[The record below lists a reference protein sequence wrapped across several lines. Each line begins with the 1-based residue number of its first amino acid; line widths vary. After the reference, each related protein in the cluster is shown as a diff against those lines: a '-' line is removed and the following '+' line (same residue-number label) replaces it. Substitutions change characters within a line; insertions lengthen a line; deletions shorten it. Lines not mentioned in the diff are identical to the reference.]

1 MKLRVYRGDWFFN
14 MGIVGFLNIIKKA
27 DKQAEIFI
35 MEDYIEFDSLF
46 LENFHE
52 YYFNYFMDEYD
63 VSKRI
68 KKNIDYSINF
78 IKSKPDR
85 IKDGIKKIKDSVK
98 QQNDK
103 IKKFDEEKFNLIKEK
118 LDSMSKIKS
127 YDEFDSLEALVD
139 ETIDIFKI
147 KSINDRL
154 TANLYKY
161 VVQDNYFGQVSFF
174 NVAKAKLD
182 LDGLKQVMFNDY
194 LRQIIY
200 FGELADLLEENDYDK
215 LKNYLN
221 DRLNSIA
228 KDINEKKV
236 SKSSINTIEK
246 IMKEINKNFIKKNKS
261 IEDIK
266 DIKEYMDSLEV
277 CEMCGLY
284 KGILD
289 EYSESNFAP
298 LGVSTNNARNMFW
311 NQAYVPSIC
320 DICKLILF
328 CTPAGATY
336 TRKNYLINEEN
347 EFYLFVNMDTSI
359 NELFERNNSLKA
371 QKSEYSDSKDE
382 NPFNQ
387 LIKSIVE
394 ENTLKSE
401 WQLRNIF
408 FVEFKASI
416 DSKKC
421 KINYF
426 NIPTYLAKF
435 FTDKYA
441 NKKIQSIYDY
451 KLKSNVLDLLLKN
464 RDLKHLTNNI
474 LRNKVKNDM
483 ESNNKS
489 NISGIDCFRVVQL
502 RALINSYK
510 KGVYKMDSK
519 NLEKN
524 DEKLRIIYYLGCDIH
539 DYFVNK
545 NSKNKIDGVSYKLLN
560 SVKVG
565 NKSDFMDTII
575 RVFMS
580 AEKQIPAFI
589 LDIEI
594 EKDLDFESIGHAF
607 ISGLISGKYEGKD
620 KLPNEKEEK

>member
-27 DKQAEIFI
+27 DKKSEIFI
-35 MEDYIEFDSLF
+35 MEDYIEFDSSF

-52 YYFNYFMDEYD
+52 DYFNYFMDEYD

-68 KKNIDYSINF
+68 RKSIDYSINF
-78 IKSKPDR
+78 IKSKPDK
-85 IKDGIKKIKDSVK
+85 IKDGIKKIKDSIK

-103 IKKFDEEKFNLIKEK
+103 VKKFDEEKFNLIKEK
-118 LDSMSKIKS
+118 LDSISKIKS
-127 YDEFDSLEALVD
+127 YDEFDILETLID
-139 ETIDIFKI
+139 EIIDIFKI

-200 FGELADLLEENDYDK
+200 LGELEDLLEENDYDK

-221 DRLNSIA
+221 DRLNSMA
-228 KDINEKKV
+228 KDVSEKKV

-261 IEDIK
+261 IK

-277 CEMCGLY
+277 CEMCGSY

-311 NQAYVPSIC
+311 NQEYTSSIC

-336 TRKNYLINEEN
+336 TRKNYLTNEEN

-359 NELFERNNSLKA
+359 NELFERNNELKL
-371 QKSEYSDSKDE
+371 QKSESSSSQE
-382 NPFNQ
+382 ETPFNK

-394 ENTLKSE
+394 ENRLKSE
-401 WQLRNIF
+401 WQLRNII

-426 NIPTYLAKF
+426 NIPTYLAKI
-435 FTDKYA
+435 FTNKDV

-464 RDLKHLTNNI
+464 RDLKHLINNT

-483 ESNNKS
+483 EGRNKS
-489 NISGIDCFRVVQL
+489 NISGTDCFRLVQL
-502 RALINSYK
+502 RLIVNNYK
-510 KGVYKMDSK
+510 RGVYKMDYK
-519 NLEKN
+519 
-524 DEKLRIIYYLGCDIH
+524 KLRKVYESGCEIH
-539 DYFVNK
+539 DYYVNK
-545 NSKNKIDGVSYKLLN
+545 NAKNKIEGITYKLLN
-560 SVKVG
+560 LIKVG
-565 NKSDFMDTII
+565 NKNDFFQTILRI
-575 RVFMS
+575 FS
-580 AEKQIPAFI
+580 PSEKTPPEEFLQM
-589 LDIEI
+589 LSE
-594 EKDLDFESIGHAF
+594 EELDFEAIGYAF
-607 ISGLISGKYEGKD
+607 TMGLMSEKCERKNRQVD
-620 KLPNEKEEK
+620 NKEEK

>member
-127 YDEFDSLEALVD
+127 YDEFDSLESLVD

-200 FGELADLLEENDYDK
+200 FGELEDLLEENDYDK

-261 IEDIK
+261 IE

-347 EFYLFVNMDTSI
+347 EFYLFVNMDTCI

-371 QKSEYSDSKDE
+371 QKSESSDSKDE

-401 WQLRNIF
+401 WQLRNIL

-502 RALINSYK
+502 RVLINSYK

-524 DEKLRIIYYLGCDIH
+524 DEKLKIIYYLGCDIH

>member
-200 FGELADLLEENDYDK
+200 FGELEDLLEENDYDK

-266 DIKEYMDSLEV
+266 EYMDSLEV

-311 NQAYVPSIC
+311 NQEYVSSIC
-320 DICKLILF
+320 DVCKLILF

-347 EFYLFVNMDTSI
+347 EFYLFVNMDTCI

-371 QKSEYSDSKDE
+371 QKSEYSDSKEE

-401 WQLRNIF
+401 WQLRNIL

-545 NSKNKIDGVSYKLLN
+545 NSKNKIGGVSYKLLN

-580 AEKQIPAFI
+580 AEKQMPAFI

>member
-27 DKQAEIFI
+27 EKKSEIFI
-35 MEDYIEFDSLF
+35 MEDYIEFDSSF

-52 YYFNYFMDEYD
+52 YYFDYFMDEYD

-68 KKNIDYSINF
+68 RKSVDYNINF
-78 IKSKPDR
+78 IKSKPDK
-85 IKDGIKKIKDSVK
+85 IKDGIKKIKDNIK

-103 IKKFDEEKFNLIKEK
+103 VKKFDEDNSNLIKEK
-118 LDSMSKIKS
+118 LDIMSKIKS
-127 YDEFDSLEALVD
+127 YDEFDLLETLID
-139 ETIDIFKI
+139 EIIDIFKI

-174 NVAKAKLD
+174 NVAKGKLD

-200 FGELADLLEENDYDK
+200 LGELEDLLEENDYDK
-215 LKNYLN
+215 LKIYLN
-221 DRLNSIA
+221 DRLDSIS
-228 KDINEKKV
+228 KDVNEKKV

-246 IMKEINKNFIKKNKS
+246 IMKEINNKFIKKNKS
-261 IEDIK
+261 IEDIRL
-266 DIKEYMDSLEV
+266 YMDSLEV
-277 CEMCGLY
+277 CEMCGSY

-311 NQAYVPSIC
+311 NQEYTTSIC
-320 DICKLILF
+320 DVCKLILF

-336 TRKNYLINEEN
+336 TRKNYLSNEEN

-359 NELFERNNSLKA
+359 NELFERNNNLKV
-371 QKSEYSDSKDE
+371 QKSESSSFQDE
-382 NPFNQ
+382 TPFNK

-394 ENTLKSE
+394 ENKLKSE
-401 WQLRNIF
+401 WQLRNIL

-426 NIPTYLAKF
+426 NIPTYLAKV
-435 FTDKYA
+435 FTNKET

-451 KLKSNVLDLLLKN
+451 KLKSNILDFLLKN
-464 RDLKHLTNNI
+464 RDLKHLINNT

-483 ESNNKS
+483 EGNNKS
-489 NISGIDCFRVVQL
+489 NISGADCFKLVQL
-502 RALINSYK
+502 RTIVNNYK
-510 KGVYKMDSK
+510 RGVYEMEYKT
-519 NLEKN
+519 
-524 DEKLRIIYYLGCDIH
+524 LREVYESGCEIH
-539 DYFVNK
+539 DYYIDK
-545 NSKNKIDGVSYKLLN
+545 NAKNKIEGITYRLLN
-560 SVKVG
+560 LIKVG
-565 NKSDFMDTII
+565 NKNDFFQTILRI
-575 RVFMS
+575 FS
-580 AEKQIPAFI
+580 PSEKTPPEAF
-589 LDIEI
+589 LQMLSE
-594 EKDLDFESIGHAF
+594 EDLDFESIGYAF
-607 ISGLISGKYEGKD
+607 TMGLMSEKYDRK
-620 KLPNEKEEK
+620 NRRITNKEEK

>member
-200 FGELADLLEENDYDK
+200 FGELEDLLEENDYDK

-266 DIKEYMDSLEV
+266 ECMDSLEV

-311 NQAYVPSIC
+311 NQEYVSSIC
-320 DICKLILF
+320 DVCKLILF

-359 NELFERNNSLKA
+359 NELFERNNSLKV
-371 QKSEYSDSKDE
+371 QKSESSDSKDE

-401 WQLRNIF
+401 WQLRNIL

-435 FTDKYA
+435 FVKE

-451 KLKSNVLDLLLKN
+451 KLKSNVLDLILKSK
-464 RDLKHLTNNI
+464 DLKHLINNT
-474 LRNKVKNDM
+474 LRNIVKSNL

-489 NISGIDCFRVVQL
+489 NISGLSCFNVVQL
-502 RALINSYK
+502 RTILNNYK
-510 KGVYKMDSK
+510 RGVYKMDYK
-519 NLEKN
+519 
-524 DEKLRIIYYLGCDIH
+524 KLRKIYESGCEIH
-539 DYFVNK
+539 DYYIDK
-545 NSKNKIDGVSYKLLN
+545 NAKNKIEGITYKILN
-560 SVKVG
+560 LIKVG
-565 NKSDFMDTII
+565 NKNDFMQTILRI
-575 RVFMS
+575 FS
-580 AEKQIPAFI
+580 PSEKIPPEEILQIFV
-589 LDIEI
+589 E
-594 EKDLDFESIGHAF
+594 EDLDFESVGYAF
-607 ISGLISGKYEGKD
+607 VTGLISGKYEGKD

>member
-14 MGIVGFLNIIKKA
+14 LGMVGFLNIVKKA
-27 DKQAEIFI
+27 DMKEKIFI
-35 MEDYIEFDSLF
+35 MEDYIEFDSSF

-68 KKNIDYSINF
+68 RKSVDYSINF
-78 IKSKPDR
+78 IKSKPDK
-85 IKDGIKKIKDSVK
+85 IKDGIKKIKDNIK

-103 IKKFDEEKFNLIKEK
+103 VKKFDEEKFNLIKEK

-127 YDEFDSLEALVD
+127 YDEFEILETLVD
-139 ETIDIFKI
+139 EIIDIFKI

-200 FGELADLLEENDYDK
+200 LGELEDLLEENDCDK

-228 KDINEKKV
+228 KDISEKKV
-236 SKSSINTIEK
+236 SKSSVNTIEK
-246 IMKEINKNFIKKNKS
+246 IMKEINNKFIKKNKS
-261 IEDIK
+261 IEDM
-266 DIKEYMDSLEV
+266 KEYMDNLEA

-311 NQAYVPSIC
+311 NQEYTSSIC
-320 DICKLILF
+320 DVCKLILF

-336 TRKNYLINEEN
+336 TRKNYLSNEEN

-371 QKSEYSDSKDE
+371 QKSESSDSKDE
-382 NPFNQ
+382 NPFNK
-387 LIKSIVE
+387 LIRGIVE
-394 ENTLKSE
+394 ENKLKSE
-401 WQLRNIF
+401 WQLHNIL

-426 NIPTYLAKF
+426 NIPTYLAKI
-435 FTDKYA
+435 FTDEYA

-464 RDLKHLTNNI
+464 RDLKHLTNNT

-510 KGVYKMDSK
+510 KGVYRMDSK

-539 DYFVNK
+539 DHYVNK

-560 SVKVG
+560 LVKVG
-565 NKSDFMDTII
+565 NKSDFMDTLI
-575 RVFMS
+575 RIFMS
-580 AEKQIPAFI
+580 AEKRLPAFF
-589 LDIEI
+589 LDIET

-620 KLPNEKEEK
+620 KLPNEEEEK

>member
-103 IKKFDEEKFNLIKEK
+103 IKKFDEEKFNMIKEK

-200 FGELADLLEENDYDK
+200 FGELEDLLEENDYDK

-266 DIKEYMDSLEV
+266 KYMDSLEV

-347 EFYLFVNMDTSI
+347 EFYLFVNMDTCI

-401 WQLRNIF
+401 WQLRNIL

-502 RALINSYK
+502 RVLINSYK

-524 DEKLRIIYYLGCDIH
+524 DEKLKIIYYLGCDIH

>member
-68 KKNIDYSINF
+68 KKNINYSINF

-103 IKKFDEEKFNLIKEK
+103 IKKFDEEKFNMIKEK

-127 YDEFDSLEALVD
+127 YDEFDSLESLVD

-161 VVQDNYFGQVSFF
+161 VVQDNYFGQVSFL
-174 NVAKAKLD
+174 NVLKAKLD

-200 FGELADLLEENDYDK
+200 FGELEDLLEENDYDK

-266 DIKEYMDSLEV
+266 EYMDSLEV

-311 NQAYVPSIC
+311 NQEYVSSIC
-320 DICKLILF
+320 DVCKLILF

-359 NELFERNNSLKA
+359 NGLFERNNSLKA
-371 QKSEYSDSKDE
+371 QKSESSDSKDE

-401 WQLRNIF
+401 WQLRNIL

-426 NIPTYLAKF
+426 NIPTYLAKL

>member
-139 ETIDIFKI
+139 ETIDVFKI

-200 FGELADLLEENDYDK
+200 FGELEDLLEENDYDK

-236 SKSSINTIEK
+236 SKSSVNTIEK

-261 IEDIK
+261 IE

-311 NQAYVPSIC
+311 NQEYVSSIC
-320 DICKLILF
+320 DVCKLILF

-336 TRKNYLINEEN
+336 TRKNYLTNEEN
-347 EFYLFVNMDTSI
+347 EFYLFVNMDASI
-359 NELFERNNSLKA
+359 NELYERNNSLKA
-371 QKSEYSDSKDE
+371 QKSESSDSKDE
-382 NPFNQ
+382 NPFNH

-394 ENTLKSE
+394 ENKLKSE
-401 WQLRNIF
+401 WQLRNIL

-416 DSKKC
+416 DAKKC

-426 NIPTYLAKF
+426 NIPTYLAKIF
-435 FTDKYA
+435 VDENT
-441 NKKIQSIYDY
+441 KIQNIYDY
-451 KLKSNVLDLLLKN
+451 KFKSSVLDLLLKN
-464 RDLKHLTNNI
+464 RDLKHLINNT

-510 KGVYKMDSK
+510 KGAYKMDNK
-519 NLEKN
+519 NLENNYK
-524 DEKLRIIYYLGCDIH
+524 KLRIIYYLGCDIH

-545 NSKNKIDGVSYKLLN
+545 NSKNKIDGVIYKLLN

-575 RVFMS
+575 RIFMS
-580 AEKQIPAFI
+580 AEKQIPDFV

-620 KLPNEKEEK
+620 KLANEKEEK

>member
-266 DIKEYMDSLEV
+266 EYMDSLEV

-311 NQAYVPSIC
+311 NQEYVSSIC
-320 DICKLILF
+320 DVCKLILF

-401 WQLRNIF
+401 WQLRNIL

>member
-85 IKDGIKKIKDSVK
+85 IKDGIKKIRDSVK

-200 FGELADLLEENDYDK
+200 FGELEDLLEENDYDK

-266 DIKEYMDSLEV
+266 KYMDSLEV

-311 NQAYVPSIC
+311 NQEYVSSIC
-320 DICKLILF
+320 DVCKLILF

-359 NELFERNNSLKA
+359 NGLFERNNSLKA
-371 QKSEYSDSKDE
+371 QKSESSDSKDE

-401 WQLRNIF
+401 WQLRNIL

-435 FTDKYA
+435 FVKE

-451 KLKSNVLDLLLKN
+451 KLKSNVLDLILKSK
-464 RDLKHLTNNI
+464 DLKHLINNT
-474 LRNKVKNDM
+474 LRNIVKSNL

-489 NISGIDCFRVVQL
+489 NISGLSCFNVVQL
-502 RALINSYK
+502 RTILNNYK
-510 KGVYKMDSK
+510 RGVYKMDYK
-519 NLEKN
+519 
-524 DEKLRIIYYLGCDIH
+524 KLRKIYESGCEIH
-539 DYFVNK
+539 DYYIDK
-545 NSKNKIDGVSYKLLN
+545 NAKNKIEGITYKILN
-560 SVKVG
+560 LIKVG
-565 NKSDFMDTII
+565 NKNDFMQTILRI
-575 RVFMS
+575 FS
-580 AEKQIPAFI
+580 PSEKIPPEEILQIFV
-589 LDIEI
+589 E
-594 EKDLDFESIGHAF
+594 EDLDFESVGYAF
-607 ISGLISGKYEGKD
+607 VTGLISGKYEGKD

>member
-103 IKKFDEEKFNLIKEK
+103 IKKFDEEKFNMIKEK

-200 FGELADLLEENDYDK
+200 FGELEDLLEENDYDK

-266 DIKEYMDSLEV
+266 KYMDSLEV

-347 EFYLFVNMDTSI
+347 EFYLFVNMDTCI

-382 NPFNQ
+382 NLFNQ

-401 WQLRNIF
+401 WQLRNIL

-435 FTDKYA
+435 FVKE

-451 KLKSNVLDLLLKN
+451 KLKSNVLDLILKSK
-464 RDLKHLTNNI
+464 DLKHLINNT
-474 LRNKVKNDM
+474 LRNIVKSNL

-489 NISGIDCFRVVQL
+489 NISGLSCFNVVQL
-502 RALINSYK
+502 RTILNNYK
-510 KGVYKMDSK
+510 RGVYKMDYK
-519 NLEKN
+519 
-524 DEKLRIIYYLGCDIH
+524 KLRKIYESGCEIH
-539 DYFVNK
+539 DYYIDK
-545 NSKNKIDGVSYKLLN
+545 NAKNKIEGITYKILN
-560 SVKVG
+560 LIKVG
-565 NKSDFMDTII
+565 NKNDFMQTILRI
-575 RVFMS
+575 FS
-580 AEKQIPAFI
+580 PSEKTPPEEILQIFV
-589 LDIEI
+589 E
-594 EKDLDFESIGHAF
+594 EDLDFESVGYAF
-607 ISGLISGKYEGKD
+607 VTGLISGKYEGKD

>member
-200 FGELADLLEENDYDK
+200 FGELEDLLEENDYDK

-266 DIKEYMDSLEV
+266 EYMDSLEV

-311 NQAYVPSIC
+311 NQEYVSSIC
-320 DICKLILF
+320 DVCKLILF

-359 NELFERNNSLKA
+359 NELFERNNSLKV
-371 QKSEYSDSKDE
+371 QKSESSDSKDE

-401 WQLRNIF
+401 WQLRNIL

-464 RDLKHLTNNI
+464 RDLKHLINNI

-545 NSKNKIDGVSYKLLN
+545 NSKNKIGGVSYKLLN

-580 AEKQIPAFI
+580 AEKQMPAFI

>member
-103 IKKFDEEKFNLIKEK
+103 IKKFDEEKFNMIKEK

-200 FGELADLLEENDYDK
+200 FGELEDLLEENDYDK

-228 KDINEKKV
+228 NDINEKKV

-266 DIKEYMDSLEV
+266 KYMDSLEV

-347 EFYLFVNMDTSI
+347 EFYLFVNMDTCI

-401 WQLRNIF
+401 WQLRNIL

-435 FTDKYA
+435 FVKE

-451 KLKSNVLDLLLKN
+451 KLKSNVLDLILKSK
-464 RDLKHLTNNI
+464 DLKHLINNT
-474 LRNKVKNDM
+474 LRNIVKSNL

-489 NISGIDCFRVVQL
+489 NISGLSCFNVVQL
-502 RALINSYK
+502 RTILNNYK
-510 KGVYKMDSK
+510 RGVYKMDYK
-519 NLEKN
+519 
-524 DEKLRIIYYLGCDIH
+524 KLRKIYESGCEIH
-539 DYFVNK
+539 DYYIDK
-545 NSKNKIDGVSYKLLN
+545 NAKNKIEGITYKILN
-560 SVKVG
+560 LIKVG
-565 NKSDFMDTII
+565 NKNDFMQTILRI
-575 RVFMS
+575 FS
-580 AEKQIPAFI
+580 PSEKTPPEEILQIFV
-589 LDIEI
+589 E
-594 EKDLDFESIGHAF
+594 EDLDFESVGYAF
-607 ISGLISGKYEGKD
+607 VTGLISGKYEGKD

>member
-68 KKNIDYSINF
+68 KKSIDYSINF

-98 QQNDK
+98 PQNDK

-200 FGELADLLEENDYDK
+200 FGELEDLLEENDYDK

-236 SKSSINTIEK
+236 SKSSVNTIEK

-261 IEDIK
+261 IE

-311 NQAYVPSIC
+311 NQEYVSSIC
-320 DICKLILF
+320 DVCKLILF

-336 TRKNYLINEEN
+336 TRKNYLTNEEN

-371 QKSEYSDSKDE
+371 QKSESSDSKDE

-394 ENTLKSE
+394 ENKLKSE
-401 WQLRNIF
+401 WQLHNIL

-435 FTDKYA
+435 FVKE

-451 KLKSNVLDLLLKN
+451 KLKSNVLDLILKN
-464 RDLKHLTNNI
+464 KDLKHLINNT
-474 LRNKVKNDM
+474 LRNIVKSNL

-489 NISGIDCFRVVQL
+489 NISGLSCFNVVQL
-502 RALINSYK
+502 RTILNNYK
-510 KGVYKMDSK
+510 RGVYKMDYK
-519 NLEKN
+519 
-524 DEKLRIIYYLGCDIH
+524 KLRKIYESGCEIH
-539 DYFVNK
+539 DYYIDK
-545 NSKNKIDGVSYKLLN
+545 NAKNKIEGITYKILSLI
-560 SVKVG
+560 KVG
-565 NKSDFMDTII
+565 NKNDFMQTILRI
-575 RVFMS
+575 FS
-580 AEKQIPAFI
+580 PSEKTPPEEILQIFV
-589 LDIEI
+589 E
-594 EKDLDFESIGHAF
+594 EDLDFESVGYAF
-607 ISGLISGKYEGKD
+607 VTGLISGKYEGKD

>member
-200 FGELADLLEENDYDK
+200 FGELEDLLEENDYDK

-266 DIKEYMDSLEV
+266 KYMDSLEV

-347 EFYLFVNMDTSI
+347 EFYLFVNMDTCI

-371 QKSEYSDSKDE
+371 QKSEYSDSKEE

-401 WQLRNIF
+401 WQLRNIL

-464 RDLKHLTNNI
+464 RDLKHLINNI

-545 NSKNKIDGVSYKLLN
+545 NSKNKIGGVSYKLLN

>member
-35 MEDYIEFDSLF
+35 MEDYIKFDSLF

-200 FGELADLLEENDYDK
+200 FGELEDLLEENDYDK

-266 DIKEYMDSLEV
+266 EYMDSLEA

-284 KGILD
+284 KGILE

-371 QKSEYSDSKDE
+371 QKSESSDSKDE

-401 WQLRNIF
+401 WQLRNIL

-435 FTDKYA
+435 FVKE

-451 KLKSNVLDLLLKN
+451 KLKSNVLDLILKSK
-464 RDLKHLTNNI
+464 DLKHLINNT
-474 LRNKVKNDM
+474 LRNIVKSNL

-489 NISGIDCFRVVQL
+489 NISGLSCFNVVQL
-502 RALINSYK
+502 RTILNNYK
-510 KGVYKMDSK
+510 RGVYKMDYK
-519 NLEKN
+519 
-524 DEKLRIIYYLGCDIH
+524 KLRKIYESGCEIH
-539 DYFVNK
+539 DYYIDK
-545 NSKNKIDGVSYKLLN
+545 NAKNKIEGITYKILN
-560 SVKVG
+560 LIKVG
-565 NKSDFMDTII
+565 NKNDFMQTILRI
-575 RVFMS
+575 FS
-580 AEKQIPAFI
+580 PSEKIPPEEILQIFV
-589 LDIEI
+589 E
-594 EKDLDFESIGHAF
+594 EDLDFESVGYAF
-607 ISGLISGKYEGKD
+607 VTGLISGKYEGKD

>member
-68 KKNIDYSINF
+68 KKSIDYSINF

-98 QQNDK
+98 PQNDK

-200 FGELADLLEENDYDK
+200 FGELEDLLEENDYDK

-221 DRLNSIA
+221 DRLNSIT

-236 SKSSINTIEK
+236 SKSSVNTIEK

-261 IEDIK
+261 IE

-311 NQAYVPSIC
+311 NQEYVSSIC
-320 DICKLILF
+320 DVCKLILF

-336 TRKNYLINEEN
+336 TRKNYLTNEEN

-371 QKSEYSDSKDE
+371 QKSESSDSKDE

-394 ENTLKSE
+394 ENKLKSE
-401 WQLRNIF
+401 WQLRNIL

-426 NIPTYLAKF
+426 NIPTYLAKI

-464 RDLKHLTNNI
+464 RDLKHLTNNT
-474 LRNKVKNDM
+474 LRSKVKNDM

-620 KLPNEKEEK
+620 KLSNEKEEK

>member
-1 MKLRVYRGDWFFN
+1 
-14 MGIVGFLNIIKKA
+14 MGIVGFLNIIKKSN
-27 DKQAEIFI
+27 KQAEIFI
-35 MEDYIEFDSLF
+35 MEDYIEFDSSF

-68 KKNIDYSINF
+68 KKSIDYSINF
-78 IKSKPDR
+78 IKSKPDKV
-85 IKDGIKKIKDSVK
+85 KDGIKKIKDTVK

-103 IKKFDEEKFNLIKEK
+103 VKKFDEEKFNLIKEK
-118 LDSMSKIKS
+118 LDSISKIKS
-127 YDEFDSLEALVD
+127 YDEFDSLEILVD

-200 FGELADLLEENDYDK
+200 FGELEDLLEENDYDK

-228 KDINEKKV
+228 KDISEKKV
-236 SKSSINTIEK
+236 SKSSVNTIEK

-261 IEDIK
+261 IEN
-266 DIKEYMDSLEV
+266 IKEYMDSLEI

-311 NQAYVPSIC
+311 KQEYVSSIC
-320 DICKLILF
+320 DVCKLILF

-336 TRKNYLINEEN
+336 TRKDYLTNEEN

-359 NELFERNNSLKA
+359 NELFDRNNSLKA
-371 QKSEYSDSKDE
+371 QKSESSNSKDE

-394 ENTLKSE
+394 ENKLKSE
-401 WQLRNIF
+401 WQLRNIL

-435 FTDKYA
+435 FVKE

-451 KLKSNVLDLLLKN
+451 KLKSNVLDLILKSK
-464 RDLKHLTNNI
+464 DLKHLINNT
-474 LRNKVKNDM
+474 LRNIVKSNL

-489 NISGIDCFRVVQL
+489 NISGLSCFNVVQL
-502 RALINSYK
+502 RTILNNYK
-510 KGVYKMDSK
+510 RGVYKMDYK
-519 NLEKN
+519 
-524 DEKLRIIYYLGCDIH
+524 KLRKIYESGCEIH
-539 DYFVNK
+539 DYYIDK
-545 NSKNKIDGVSYKLLN
+545 NAKNKIEGITYKILN
-560 SVKVG
+560 LIKVG
-565 NKSDFMDTII
+565 NKNDFMQTILRI
-575 RVFMS
+575 FS
-580 AEKQIPAFI
+580 PSEKTPPEEILQIFV
-589 LDIEI
+589 E
-594 EKDLDFESIGHAF
+594 EDLDFESVGYAF
-607 ISGLISGKYEGKD
+607 VTGLISGKYEGKD
-620 KLPNEKEEK
+620 KLSNEKEEK

>member
-1 MKLRVYRGDWFFN
+1 MMYQKEL
-14 MGIVGFLNIIKKA
+14 
-27 DKQAEIFI
+27 
-35 MEDYIEFDSLF
+35 
-46 LENFHE
+46 
-52 YYFNYFMDEYD
+52 
-63 VSKRI
+63 
-68 KKNIDYSINF
+68 KNIDYSINF

-182 LDGLKQVMFNDY
+182 LDGLKQIMFNDY

-261 IEDIK
+261 IE

-401 WQLRNIF
+401 WQLRNIL

>member
-63 VSKRI
+63 VLKRI

-266 DIKEYMDSLEV
+266 EYMDSLEV

-401 WQLRNIF
+401 WQLRNIL

-510 KGVYKMDSK
+510 KGVYKMNSK

>member
-1 MKLRVYRGDWFFN
+1 
-14 MGIVGFLNIIKKA
+14 
-27 DKQAEIFI
+27 
-35 MEDYIEFDSLF
+35 
-46 LENFHE
+46 
-52 YYFNYFMDEYD
+52 NYFMDEYD

-68 KKNIDYSINF
+68 KKSIDYSINF
-78 IKSKPDR
+78 IKSKPDKV
-85 IKDGIKKIKDSVK
+85 KDGIKKIKDTVK

-103 IKKFDEEKFNLIKEK
+103 VKKFDEEKFNLIKEK
-118 LDSMSKIKS
+118 LDSISKIKS
-127 YDEFDSLEALVD
+127 YDEFDSLEILVD

-200 FGELADLLEENDYDK
+200 FGELEDLLEENDYDK

-228 KDINEKKV
+228 KDISEKKV
-236 SKSSINTIEK
+236 SKSSVNTIEK

-261 IEDIK
+261 IEN
-266 DIKEYMDSLEV
+266 IKEYMDSLEI

-311 NQAYVPSIC
+311 KQEYVSSIC
-320 DICKLILF
+320 DVCKLILF

-336 TRKNYLINEEN
+336 TRKDYLTNEEN

-359 NELFERNNSLKA
+359 NELFDRNNSLKA
-371 QKSEYSDSKDE
+371 QKSESSNSKDE

-394 ENTLKSE
+394 ENKLKSE
-401 WQLRNIF
+401 WQLRNIL

-435 FTDKYA
+435 FVKE

-451 KLKSNVLDLLLKN
+451 KLKSNVLDLILKSK
-464 RDLKHLTNNI
+464 DLKHLINNT
-474 LRNKVKNDM
+474 LRNIVKSNL

-489 NISGIDCFRVVQL
+489 NISGLSCFNVVQL
-502 RALINSYK
+502 RTILNNYK
-510 KGVYKMDSK
+510 RGVYKMDYK
-519 NLEKN
+519 
-524 DEKLRIIYYLGCDIH
+524 KLRKIYESGCEIH
-539 DYFVNK
+539 DYYIDK
-545 NSKNKIDGVSYKLLN
+545 NAKNKIEGITYKILN
-560 SVKVG
+560 LIKVG
-565 NKSDFMDTII
+565 NKNDFMQTILRI
-575 RVFMS
+575 FS
-580 AEKQIPAFI
+580 PSEKTPPEEILQIFV
-589 LDIEI
+589 E
-594 EKDLDFESIGHAF
+594 EDLDFESVGYAF
-607 ISGLISGKYEGKD
+607 VTGLISGKYEGKD
-620 KLPNEKEEK
+620 KLSNEKEEK

>member
-27 DKQAEIFI
+27 DKKAEIFI
-35 MEDYIEFDSLF
+35 MEDYIEFDSSF

-52 YYFNYFMDEYD
+52 DYFNYFMDEYD

-68 KKNIDYSINF
+68 RKSIDYSINF
-78 IKSKPDR
+78 IKSKPDK
-85 IKDGIKKIKDSVK
+85 IKDGIKKIKDSIK

-103 IKKFDEEKFNLIKEK
+103 VKKFDEEKFNLIKEK
-118 LDSMSKIKS
+118 LDSISKIKS
-127 YDEFDSLEALVD
+127 YDEFDILETLID
-139 ETIDIFKI
+139 EIIDIFKI

-200 FGELADLLEENDYDK
+200 LGELEDLLEENDYDK

-221 DRLNSIA
+221 DRLNSMA
-228 KDINEKKV
+228 KDVSEKKV

-261 IEDIK
+261 IK

-277 CEMCGLY
+277 CEMCGSY

-311 NQAYVPSIC
+311 NQEYTSSIC

-336 TRKNYLINEEN
+336 TRKNYLTNEEN

-359 NELFERNNSLKA
+359 NELFERNNELKL
-371 QKSEYSDSKDE
+371 QKSESSSSQE
-382 NPFNQ
+382 ETPFNK

-394 ENTLKSE
+394 ENRLKSE
-401 WQLRNIF
+401 WQLRNII

-426 NIPTYLAKF
+426 NIPTYLAKI
-435 FTDKYA
+435 FTNKDV

-464 RDLKHLTNNI
+464 RDLKHLINNT

-483 ESNNKS
+483 EGRNKS
-489 NISGIDCFRVVQL
+489 NISGTDCFRLVQL
-502 RALINSYK
+502 RLIVNNYK
-510 KGVYKMDSK
+510 RGVYKMDYK
-519 NLEKN
+519 
-524 DEKLRIIYYLGCDIH
+524 KLRKVYESGCEIH
-539 DYFVNK
+539 DYYVNK
-545 NSKNKIDGVSYKLLN
+545 NAKNKIEGITYKLLN
-560 SVKVG
+560 LIKVG
-565 NKSDFMDTII
+565 NKNDFFQTILRI
-575 RVFMS
+575 FS
-580 AEKQIPAFI
+580 PSEKTPPEEFLQM
-589 LDIEI
+589 LSE
-594 EKDLDFESIGHAF
+594 EELDFEAIGYAF
-607 ISGLISGKYEGKD
+607 TMGLMSEKCERKNRQVD
-620 KLPNEKEEK
+620 NKEEK

>member
-127 YDEFDSLEALVD
+127 YEEFDSLEALVD

-200 FGELADLLEENDYDK
+200 FGELEDLLEENDYDK

-266 DIKEYMDSLEV
+266 KYMDSLEV

-347 EFYLFVNMDTSI
+347 EFYLFVNMDTCI

-371 QKSEYSDSKDE
+371 QKSEYSDSKEE

-401 WQLRNIF
+401 WQLRNIL

-464 RDLKHLTNNI
+464 RDLKHLINNI

-545 NSKNKIDGVSYKLLN
+545 NSKNKIGGVSYKLLN

-580 AEKQIPAFI
+580 AEKQMPAFI

>member
-200 FGELADLLEENDYDK
+200 FGELEDLLEENDYDK

-266 DIKEYMDSLEV
+266 KYMDSLEV

-359 NELFERNNSLKA
+359 NELFERNNSLKV
-371 QKSEYSDSKDE
+371 QKSESSDSKDE

-401 WQLRNIF
+401 WQLRNIL

-426 NIPTYLAKF
+426 NIPTYLVKF

-464 RDLKHLTNNI
+464 RDLKHLINNI

-502 RALINSYK
+502 RALINNYK

-545 NSKNKIDGVSYKLLN
+545 NSKNKIGGVSYKLLN

-580 AEKQIPAFI
+580 AEKQMPAFI

>member
-103 IKKFDEEKFNLIKEK
+103 IKKFDEEKFNMIKEK

-200 FGELADLLEENDYDK
+200 FGELEDLLEENDYDK

-266 DIKEYMDSLEV
+266 KYMDSLEV

-347 EFYLFVNMDTSI
+347 EFYLFVNMDTCI

-401 WQLRNIF
+401 WQLRNIL

-464 RDLKHLTNNI
+464 RDLKHLINNI

-545 NSKNKIDGVSYKLLN
+545 NSKNKIGGVSYKLLN

-580 AEKQIPAFI
+580 AEKQMPAFI

>member
-200 FGELADLLEENDYDK
+200 FGELEDLLEENDYDK

-266 DIKEYMDSLEV
+266 KYMDSLEV

-347 EFYLFVNMDTSI
+347 EFYLFVNMDTCI

-401 WQLRNIF
+401 WQLRNIL

-464 RDLKHLTNNI
+464 RDLKHLINNI

-545 NSKNKIDGVSYKLLN
+545 NSKNKIGGVSYKLLN

-580 AEKQIPAFI
+580 AEKQMPAFI

>member
-200 FGELADLLEENDYDK
+200 FGELEDLLEENDYDK

-261 IEDIK
+261 IE

-371 QKSEYSDSKDE
+371 QKSESSDSKDE

-401 WQLRNIF
+401 WQLRNIL

-502 RALINSYK
+502 RVLINSYK

>member
-103 IKKFDEEKFNLIKEK
+103 IKKFDEEKFNMIKEK

-200 FGELADLLEENDYDK
+200 FGELEDLLEENDYDK

-261 IEDIK
+261 IE

-347 EFYLFVNMDTSI
+347 EFYLFVNMDTCI
-359 NELFERNNSLKA
+359 NELFERNNSLKV
-371 QKSEYSDSKDE
+371 QKSESSDSKDE

-401 WQLRNIF
+401 WQLRNIL

-435 FTDKYA
+435 FVKE

-451 KLKSNVLDLLLKN
+451 KLKSNVLDLILKSK
-464 RDLKHLTNNI
+464 DLKHLINNT
-474 LRNKVKNDM
+474 LRNIVKSNL

-489 NISGIDCFRVVQL
+489 NISGLSCFNVVQL
-502 RALINSYK
+502 RTILNNYK
-510 KGVYKMDSK
+510 RGVYKMDYK
-519 NLEKN
+519 
-524 DEKLRIIYYLGCDIH
+524 KLRKIYESGCEIH
-539 DYFVNK
+539 DYYIDK
-545 NSKNKIDGVSYKLLN
+545 NAKNKIEGITYKILN
-560 SVKVG
+560 LIKVG
-565 NKSDFMDTII
+565 NKNDFMQTILRI
-575 RVFMS
+575 FS
-580 AEKQIPAFI
+580 PSEKTPPEEILQIFV
-589 LDIEI
+589 E
-594 EKDLDFESIGHAF
+594 EDLDFESVGYAF
-607 ISGLISGKYEGKD
+607 VTGLISGKYEGKD

>member
-27 DKQAEIFI
+27 DKKAEIFI
-35 MEDYIEFDSLF
+35 MEDYIEFDSSF

-52 YYFNYFMDEYD
+52 DYFNYFMDEYD

-68 KKNIDYSINF
+68 RKSIDYSINF
-78 IKSKPDR
+78 IKSKPDK
-85 IKDGIKKIKDSVK
+85 IKDGIKKIKDSIK

-103 IKKFDEEKFNLIKEK
+103 VKKFDEEKFNLIKEK
-118 LDSMSKIKS
+118 LDSISKIKS
-127 YDEFDSLEALVD
+127 YDEFDILETLID
-139 ETIDIFKI
+139 EIIDIFKI

-200 FGELADLLEENDYDK
+200 LGELEDLLEENDYDK

-221 DRLNSIA
+221 DRLNSMA
-228 KDINEKKV
+228 KDVSEKKV

-261 IEDIK
+261 IK

-277 CEMCGLY
+277 CEMCGSY

-311 NQAYVPSIC
+311 NQEYTSSIC

-336 TRKNYLINEEN
+336 TRKNYLTNEEN

-359 NELFERNNSLKA
+359 NELFERNNELKL
-371 QKSEYSDSKDE
+371 QKSESSSSQE
-382 NPFNQ
+382 ETPFNK

-394 ENTLKSE
+394 ENRLKSE
-401 WQLRNIF
+401 WQFRNII

-426 NIPTYLAKF
+426 NIPTYLAKI
-435 FTDKYA
+435 FTNKDV

-464 RDLKHLTNNI
+464 RDLKHLINNT

-483 ESNNKS
+483 EGRNKS
-489 NISGIDCFRVVQL
+489 NISGTDCFRLVQL
-502 RALINSYK
+502 RLIVNNYK
-510 KGVYKMDSK
+510 RGVYKMDYK
-519 NLEKN
+519 
-524 DEKLRIIYYLGCDIH
+524 KLRKVYESGCEIH
-539 DYFVNK
+539 DYYVNK
-545 NSKNKIDGVSYKLLN
+545 NAKNKIEGITYKLLN
-560 SVKVG
+560 LIKVG
-565 NKSDFMDTII
+565 NKNDFFQTILRI
-575 RVFMS
+575 FS
-580 AEKQIPAFI
+580 PSEKTPPEEFLQM
-589 LDIEI
+589 LSE
-594 EKDLDFESIGHAF
+594 EELDFEAIGYAF
-607 ISGLISGKYEGKD
+607 TMGLMSEKCDRKNRQVD
-620 KLPNEKEEK
+620 NKEEK

>member
-27 DKQAEIFI
+27 EKKSEIFI
-35 MEDYIEFDSLF
+35 MEDYIEFDSSF

-52 YYFNYFMDEYD
+52 YYFDYFMDEYD

-68 KKNIDYSINF
+68 RKSVDYNINF
-78 IKSKPDR
+78 IKSKPDK
-85 IKDGIKKIKDSVK
+85 IKDGIKKIKDNIK

-103 IKKFDEEKFNLIKEK
+103 VKKFDEDNSNLIKEK
-118 LDSMSKIKS
+118 LDIMSKIKS
-127 YDEFDSLEALVD
+127 YDEFDLLETLID
-139 ETIDIFKI
+139 EIIDIFKI

-200 FGELADLLEENDYDK
+200 LGELEDLLEENDYDK
-215 LKNYLN
+215 LKIYLN
-221 DRLNSIA
+221 DRLDSIS
-228 KDINEKKV
+228 KDVNEKKV

-246 IMKEINKNFIKKNKS
+246 IMKEINNKFIKKNKS
-261 IEDIK
+261 IEDIRL
-266 DIKEYMDSLEV
+266 YMDSLEV
-277 CEMCGLY
+277 CEMCGSY

-311 NQAYVPSIC
+311 NQEYTTSIC
-320 DICKLILF
+320 DVCKLILF

-336 TRKNYLINEEN
+336 TRKNYLSNEEN

-359 NELFERNNSLKA
+359 NELFERNNNLKV
-371 QKSEYSDSKDE
+371 QKSESSDSKDE
-382 NPFNQ
+382 NPFNK

-394 ENTLKSE
+394 ENKLKSE
-401 WQLRNIF
+401 WQLHNIL

-421 KINYF
+421 NINYF
-426 NIPTYLAKF
+426 NIPTYLAKIF
-435 FTDKYA
+435 AYENT
-441 NKKIQSIYDY
+441 KIQNIYDY
-451 KLKSNVLDLLLKN
+451 KLKSNVLDLLLRN
-464 RDLKHLTNNI
+464 RDLKHLTNNT
-474 LRNKVKNDM
+474 LRNKVKNGM
-483 ESNNKS
+483 ESKNKS
-489 NISGIDCFRVVQL
+489 NISGIDCFRIVQL

-510 KGVYKMDSK
+510 KGVCKMNSK
-519 NLEKN
+519 NLEEN
-524 DEKLRIIYYLGCDIH
+524 DKKLRVIYYLGCDVH
-539 DYFVNK
+539 DHYVNE

-565 NKSDFMDTII
+565 NKNDFMDTVI
-575 RVFMS
+575 RIFMS
-580 AEKQIPAFI
+580 AKKQIPEFI
-589 LDIEI
+589 LDIEV

-607 ISGLISGKYEGKD
+607 ISGLVSGKYEGKG

>member
-103 IKKFDEEKFNLIKEK
+103 IKKFDEEKFNMIKEK

-200 FGELADLLEENDYDK
+200 FGELEDLLEENDYDK

-266 DIKEYMDSLEV
+266 KYMDSLEV

-347 EFYLFVNMDTSI
+347 EFYLFVNMDTCI

-401 WQLRNIF
+401 WQLRNIL

-435 FTDKYA
+435 FVKE

-451 KLKSNVLDLLLKN
+451 KLKSNVLDLILKSK
-464 RDLKHLTNNI
+464 DLKHLINNT
-474 LRNKVKNDM
+474 LRNIVKSNL

-489 NISGIDCFRVVQL
+489 NISGLSCFNVVQL
-502 RALINSYK
+502 RTILNNYK
-510 KGVYKMDSK
+510 RGVYKMDYK
-519 NLEKN
+519 
-524 DEKLRIIYYLGCDIH
+524 KLRKIYESGCEIH
-539 DYFVNK
+539 DYYIDK
-545 NSKNKIDGVSYKLLN
+545 NAKNKI
-560 SVKVG
+560 
-565 NKSDFMDTII
+565 
-575 RVFMS
+575 
-580 AEKQIPAFI
+580 
-589 LDIEI
+589 
-594 EKDLDFESIGHAF
+594 
-607 ISGLISGKYEGKD
+607 EG
-620 KLPNEKEEK
+620 

>member
-200 FGELADLLEENDYDK
+200 FGELEDLLEENDYDK

-266 DIKEYMDSLEV
+266 KYMDSLEV

-347 EFYLFVNMDTSI
+347 EFYLFVNMDTCI

-371 QKSEYSDSKDE
+371 QKSEYSDSKEE

-401 WQLRNIF
+401 WQLRNIL

-464 RDLKHLTNNI
+464 RDLKHLINNI
-474 LRNKVKNDM
+474 LRNKVKSNL

-489 NISGIDCFRVVQL
+489 NISGLSCFNVVQL
-502 RALINSYK
+502 RTILNNYK
-510 KGVYKMDSK
+510 RGVYKMDYK
-519 NLEKN
+519 
-524 DEKLRIIYYLGCDIH
+524 KLRKIYESGCEIH
-539 DYFVNK
+539 DYYIDK
-545 NSKNKIDGVSYKLLN
+545 NAKNKIEGITYKILN
-560 SVKVG
+560 LIKVG
-565 NKSDFMDTII
+565 NKNDFMQTILRI
-575 RVFMS
+575 FS
-580 AEKQIPAFI
+580 PSEKIPPEEILQIF
-589 LDIEI
+589 I

>member
-14 MGIVGFLNIIKKA
+14 MGMVGFLNIVKKA
-27 DKQAEIFI
+27 DMKEKIFI
-35 MEDYIEFDSLF
+35 MEDYIEFDSSF

-68 KKNIDYSINF
+68 RKSVDYSINF
-78 IKSKPDR
+78 IKSKPDK
-85 IKDGIKKIKDSVK
+85 IKDGIKKIKDNIK

-103 IKKFDEEKFNLIKEK
+103 VKKFDEEKFNLIKEK

-127 YDEFDSLEALVD
+127 YDEFEILETLVD
-139 ETIDIFKI
+139 EIIDIFKI

-200 FGELADLLEENDYDK
+200 FGELEDLLEENDYDK

-221 DRLNSIA
+221 DRLDSIS
-228 KDINEKKV
+228 KDVSEKKV
-236 SKSSINTIEK
+236 SKPGVKFSIKTIDK

-261 IEDIK
+261 IEDIR
-266 DIKEYMDSLEV
+266 EYMDSLEV
-277 CEMCGLY
+277 CEMCGSY

-311 NQAYVPSIC
+311 NQEYTSSIC
-320 DICKLILF
+320 DVCKLILF

-336 TRKNYLINEEN
+336 TRKNYLSNEEN

-359 NELFERNNSLKA
+359 NEIFERNNELKL
-371 QKSEYSDSKDE
+371 QKSKLSDSKDE
-382 NPFNQ
+382 SFFNKF
-387 LIKSIVE
+387 IKSIVE
-394 ENTLKSE
+394 ENKLKSE
-401 WQLRNIF
+401 WQLRNIL

-416 DSKKC
+416 DAKKC

-426 NIPTYLAKF
+426 NIPTYLVKI
-435 FTDKYA
+435 FTNGKA
-441 NKKIQSIYDY
+441 SKKIQDIYDY

-464 RDLKHLTNNI
+464 RDLKHLINNT
-474 LRNKVKNDM
+474 LREKVKNDM
-483 ESNNKS
+483 EGSNKS
-489 NISGIDCFRVVQL
+489 NISGTDCFRLVQL
-502 RALINSYK
+502 RTIVNNYK
-510 KGVYKMDSK
+510 RGVYKMDYK
-519 NLEKN
+519 
-524 DEKLRIIYYLGCDIH
+524 KLKKVYESGCEIH
-539 DYFVNK
+539 DYYIDK
-545 NSKNKIDGVSYKLLN
+545 NAKNKIEGTVYKLLN
-560 SVKVG
+560 LIKVG
-565 NKSDFMDTII
+565 NKNDFFQTVLRI
-575 RVFMS
+575 FS
-580 AEKQIPAFI
+580 PSEKTPPEEF
-589 LDIEI
+589 LHMLSE
-594 EKDLDFESIGHAF
+594 EDLDFEAIGYAF
-607 ISGLISGKYEGKD
+607 TMGLMSEKCDRKNKIVD
-620 KLPNEKEEK
+620 NKEEK

>member
-68 KKNIDYSINF
+68 KKSIDYSINF

-98 QQNDK
+98 PQNDK

-127 YDEFDSLEALVD
+127 YDEFDNLEALVD

-200 FGELADLLEENDYDK
+200 FGELEDLLEENDYDK

-236 SKSSINTIEK
+236 SKSSVNTIER

-261 IEDIK
+261 IE

-311 NQAYVPSIC
+311 NQEYVSSIC
-320 DICKLILF
+320 DVCKLILF

-336 TRKNYLINEEN
+336 TRKNYLTNEEN

-371 QKSEYSDSKDE
+371 QKSESSDSKDE

-394 ENTLKSE
+394 ENKLKSE
-401 WQLRNIF
+401 WQLRNIL

-426 NIPTYLAKF
+426 NIPTYLAKI

-464 RDLKHLTNNI
+464 RDLKHLTNNT
-474 LRNKVKNDM
+474 LRSKVKNDM

-620 KLPNEKEEK
+620 KLSNEKEEK

>member
-27 DKQAEIFI
+27 EKKSEIFI
-35 MEDYIEFDSLF
+35 MEDYIEFDSSF

-52 YYFNYFMDEYD
+52 YYFDYFMDEYD

-68 KKNIDYSINF
+68 RKSVDYNINF
-78 IKSKPDR
+78 IKSKPDKV
-85 IKDGIKKIKDSVK
+85 KDGIKKIKDNIK

-103 IKKFDEEKFNLIKEK
+103 VKKFDEEKFNLIKEK
-118 LDSMSKIKS
+118 LDIMSKIKS
-127 YDEFDSLEALVD
+127 YDEFDLLETLID
-139 ETIDIFKI
+139 EIIDIFKI

-182 LDGLKQVMFNDY
+182 LGGLKQVMFNDY

-200 FGELADLLEENDYDK
+200 LGELEDLLEENDYDK
-215 LKNYLN
+215 LKIYLN
-221 DRLNSIA
+221 DRLDSIS
-228 KDINEKKV
+228 KDVNEKKV

-246 IMKEINKNFIKKNKS
+246 IMKEINNKFIKKNKS
-261 IEDIK
+261 IEDIRL
-266 DIKEYMDSLEV
+266 YMDSLEV
-277 CEMCGLY
+277 CEMCGSY

-311 NQAYVPSIC
+311 NQEYTTSIC
-320 DICKLILF
+320 DVCKLILF

-336 TRKNYLINEEN
+336 TRKNYLSNEEN

-359 NELFERNNSLKA
+359 NELFERNNNLKV
-371 QKSEYSDSKDE
+371 QKSESSDSKDE
-382 NPFNQ
+382 NPFNK

-394 ENTLKSE
+394 ENKLKSE
-401 WQLRNIF
+401 WQLHNIL

-421 KINYF
+421 NINYF
-426 NIPTYLAKF
+426 NIPTYLAKIF
-435 FTDKYA
+435 AYENT
-441 NKKIQSIYDY
+441 KIQNIYDY

-464 RDLKHLTNNI
+464 RDLKHLTNNT
-474 LRNKVKNDM
+474 LRNKVKNGM
-483 ESNNKS
+483 ESKNKS
-489 NISGIDCFRVVQL
+489 NISGIDCFRIVQL

-510 KGVYKMDSK
+510 KGVCKMESK
-519 NLEKN
+519 NLEEN
-524 DEKLRIIYYLGCDIH
+524 DKKLRVIYYLGCDVH
-539 DYFVNK
+539 DHYVNE

-565 NKSDFMDTII
+565 NKNDFMDTVI
-575 RVFMS
+575 RIFMS
-580 AEKQIPAFI
+580 AKKQIPEFI
-589 LDIEI
+589 LDIEV

-607 ISGLISGKYEGKD
+607 ISGLVSGKYEGKYEGKD

>member
-78 IKSKPDR
+78 IKSKPDG

-103 IKKFDEEKFNLIKEK
+103 IKKFDEEKFNMIKEK

-200 FGELADLLEENDYDK
+200 FGELEDLLEENDYDK

-266 DIKEYMDSLEV
+266 KYMDSLEV

-347 EFYLFVNMDTSI
+347 EFYLFVNMDTCI

-401 WQLRNIF
+401 WQLRNIL

-435 FTDKYA
+435 FVKE

-451 KLKSNVLDLLLKN
+451 KLKSNVLDLILKSK
-464 RDLKHLTNNI
+464 DLKHLINNT
-474 LRNKVKNDM
+474 LRNIVKSNL

-489 NISGIDCFRVVQL
+489 NISGLSCFNVVQL
-502 RALINSYK
+502 RTILNNYK
-510 KGVYKMDSK
+510 RGVYKMDYK
-519 NLEKN
+519 
-524 DEKLRIIYYLGCDIH
+524 KLRKIYESGCEIH
-539 DYFVNK
+539 DYYIDK
-545 NSKNKIDGVSYKLLN
+545 NAKNKIEGITYKILN
-560 SVKVG
+560 LIKVG
-565 NKSDFMDTII
+565 NKNDFMQTILRI
-575 RVFMS
+575 FS
-580 AEKQIPAFI
+580 PSEKTPPEEILQIFV
-589 LDIEI
+589 E
-594 EKDLDFESIGHAF
+594 EDLDFESVGYAF
-607 ISGLISGKYEGKD
+607 VTGLISGKYEGKD

>member
-127 YDEFDSLEALVD
+127 YDEFDSLESLVD

-200 FGELADLLEENDYDK
+200 FGELEDLLEENDYDK

-266 DIKEYMDSLEV
+266 EYMDSLEV

-311 NQAYVPSIC
+311 NQEYVSSIC
-320 DICKLILF
+320 DVCKLILF

-371 QKSEYSDSKDE
+371 QKSESSDSKDE

-401 WQLRNIF
+401 WQLRNIL

-489 NISGIDCFRVVQL
+489 NISGIDCFKVVQL
-502 RALINSYK
+502 RVLINSYK

-524 DEKLRIIYYLGCDIH
+524 DEKLKIIYYLGCDIH

>member
-14 MGIVGFLNIIKKA
+14 MGIVGFLNIIKKSN
-27 DKQAEIFI
+27 KQAEIFI
-35 MEDYIEFDSLF
+35 MEDYIEFDSSF

-68 KKNIDYSINF
+68 KKSIDYSINF
-78 IKSKPDR
+78 IKSKPDKV
-85 IKDGIKKIKDSVK
+85 KDGIKKIKDTVK

-103 IKKFDEEKFNLIKEK
+103 VKKFDEEKFNLIKEK
-118 LDSMSKIKS
+118 LDSISKIKS
-127 YDEFDSLEALVD
+127 YDEFDSLEILVD

-200 FGELADLLEENDYDK
+200 FGELEDLLEENDYDK

-228 KDINEKKV
+228 KDISEKKV
-236 SKSSINTIEK
+236 SKSSVNTIEK

-261 IEDIK
+261 IEN
-266 DIKEYMDSLEV
+266 IKEYMDSLEI

-311 NQAYVPSIC
+311 KQEYVSSIC
-320 DICKLILF
+320 DVCKLILF

-336 TRKNYLINEEN
+336 TRKDYLTNEEN

-359 NELFERNNSLKA
+359 NELFDRNNSLKA
-371 QKSEYSDSKDE
+371 QKSESSNSKDE

-394 ENTLKSE
+394 ENKLKSE
-401 WQLRNIF
+401 WQLRNIL

-435 FTDKYA
+435 FVKE

-451 KLKSNVLDLLLKN
+451 KLKSNVLDLILKSK
-464 RDLKHLTNNI
+464 DLKHLINNT
-474 LRNKVKNDM
+474 LRNIVKSNL

-489 NISGIDCFRVVQL
+489 NISGLSCFNVVQL
-502 RALINSYK
+502 RTILNNYK
-510 KGVYKMDSK
+510 RGVYKMDYK
-519 NLEKN
+519 
-524 DEKLRIIYYLGCDIH
+524 KLRKIYESGCEIH
-539 DYFVNK
+539 DYYIDK
-545 NSKNKIDGVSYKLLN
+545 NAKNKIEGITYKILN
-560 SVKVG
+560 LIKVG
-565 NKSDFMDTII
+565 NKNDFMQTILRI
-575 RVFMS
+575 FS
-580 AEKQIPAFI
+580 PSEKTPPEEILQIFV
-589 LDIEI
+589 E
-594 EKDLDFESIGHAF
+594 EDLDFESIGYAF
-607 ISGLISGKYEGKD
+607 VTGLISGKYEGKD
-620 KLPNEKEEK
+620 KLSNEKEEK

>member
-103 IKKFDEEKFNLIKEK
+103 IKKFDEEKFNMIKEK

-200 FGELADLLEENDYDK
+200 FGELEDLLEENDYDK

-266 DIKEYMDSLEV
+266 KYMDSLEV

-328 CTPAGATY
+328 CTQAGATY

-347 EFYLFVNMDTSI
+347 EFYLFVNMDTCI

-401 WQLRNIF
+401 WQLRNIL

-435 FTDKYA
+435 FVKE

-451 KLKSNVLDLLLKN
+451 KLKSNVLDLILKSK
-464 RDLKHLTNNI
+464 DLKHLINNT
-474 LRNKVKNDM
+474 LRNIVKSNL

-489 NISGIDCFRVVQL
+489 NISGLSCFNVVQL
-502 RALINSYK
+502 RTILNNYK
-510 KGVYKMDSK
+510 RGVYKMDYK
-519 NLEKN
+519 
-524 DEKLRIIYYLGCDIH
+524 KLRKIYESGCEIH
-539 DYFVNK
+539 DYYIDK
-545 NSKNKIDGVSYKLLN
+545 NAKNKIEGITYKILN
-560 SVKVG
+560 LIKVG
-565 NKSDFMDTII
+565 NKNDFMQTILRI
-575 RVFMS
+575 FS
-580 AEKQIPAFI
+580 PSEKTPPEEILQIFV
-589 LDIEI
+589 E
-594 EKDLDFESIGHAF
+594 EDLDFESVGYAF
-607 ISGLISGKYEGKD
+607 VTGLISGKYEGKD